1 MTILRTVVIDATI
14 VGITVTMVQTF
25 TPA

>member
-25 TPA
+25 KPA